1 MIAQREKCQAHP
13 FLPNLDTSA
22 SPEHVLTTAPRG
34 RSPTLGDGWRRQ
46 RLLSALV
53 LLLLCGAAPVARCA
67 ETTAGEAARRCL
79 PAAGGG
85 ETAEGGRSE
94 FPADL
99 FSQQQRQRGWVA
111 LHFAG
116 TAYGLAL
123 LAIVCQKYFVPS
135 LEVMADYF
143 RVPTDVAGAT
153 FMAMGTSAPELFSSV
168 FGLFVSEGDIGV
180 STVLGSAVFNIV
192 GVTGVIGL
200 IVWKKTVDISWYPV
214 TRDCIM
220 FAVTVLALVVIVWD
234 NSVAWWEAM
243 IMLLMFI
250 LYIVYMSFDSH
261 ISKWSQR
268 KVDKLKL
275 FRRVA
280 SITTAVKPADEKT
293 PLLTTQTI
301 IYVEQ
306 DREEE
311 DSSGI
316 DSLGSSSL
324 SENENVLLSGHVRKM
339 ETGETCGAWSM
350 PSGGSLCL
358 FGWLLVWPG
367 LLLMSMTIPDCRQP
381 RFRMWFP
388 LTFVAAIVWVG
399 LLSYFSVWMVT
410 VIGDTFG
417 IPETV
422 SGITL
427 LAIGTSMPEAI
438 TSVIVAKNGLG
449 NMALCN
455 LLGSN
460 VFDILFCLG
469 GPWFVKAAF
478 FSPDQHKV
486 LFSSAGVSFSAAVL
500 LTLVL
505 ILYLFLA
512 GFRWKLDLR
521 VGLACL
527 LLYAAYIVIACMYEM
542 NVFGVVNNLLCL

>member
-1 MIAQREKCQAHP
+1 M
-13 FLPNLDTSA
+13 
-22 SPEHVLTTAPRG
+22 
-34 RSPTLGDGWRRQ
+34 
-46 RLLSALV
+46 
-53 LLLLCGAAPVARCA
+53 ARCA
-67 ETTAGEAARRCL
+67 ETTAGEAAQRCL

-85 ETAEGGRSE
+85 EAADGGRSE
-94 FPADL
+94 FPPDL
-99 FSQQQRQRGWVA
+99 FSLQQRQRGWVA

-220 FAVTVLALVVIVWD
+220 FAITVLALVVIVSD
-234 NSVAWWEAM
+234 NSVYWWEAM

-250 LYIVYMSFDSH
+250 LYIVYMSFDSR

-268 KVDKLKL
+268 KVDKLKM
-275 FRRVA
+275 FRWVA
-280 SITTAVKPADEKT
+280 SISTTTLKPTEEKT

-301 IYVEQ
+301 IYMEQ
-306 DREEE
+306 DREEEE

-324 SENENVLLSGHVRKM
+324 SECENVLLSGQVCKM
-339 ETGETCGAWSM
+339 ETTETCGAWSM

-358 FGWLLVWPG
+358 LGWLLVWPG

-417 IPETV
+417 IPETI

-486 LFSSAGVSFSAAVL
+486 IFSSAGVSFSAAVL

-521 VGLACL
+521 VGVTCL
-527 LLYAAYIVIACMYEM
+527 LLYSAYIVIACMYEM
-542 NVFGVVNNLLCL
+542 NVFGVVNNILCL

>member
-1 MIAQREKCQAHP
+1 MSSAHP

-22 SPEHVLTTAPRG
+22 ALEHVLTTAPRG

-53 LLLLCGAAPVARCA
+53 LLLLLCGAAPVARCA
-67 ETTAGEAARRCL
+67 EATAGEAARGCST
-79 PAAGGG
+79 AAGGG
-85 ETAEGGRSE
+85 ETDDGGRSE
-94 FPADL
+94 FPVDV
-99 FSQQQRQRGWVA
+99 FSQQQRQRGWVV

-116 TAYGLAL
+116 TAYALAL

-200 IVWKKTVDISWYPV
+200 IIWKKTVDISWYPV

-234 NSVAWWEAM
+234 NSVAWWEAL

-268 KVDKLKL
+268 KVDKLKM
-275 FRRVA
+275 FRRFT
-280 SITTAVKPADEKT
+280 SISTATLKPANENT
-293 PLLTTQTI
+293 PLLATQTI
-301 IYVEQ
+301 VYVEQ
-306 DREEE
+306 CREKEG
-311 DSSGI
+311 SSGS
-316 DSLGSSSL
+316 DTLLGSSSV
-324 SENENVLLSGHVRKM
+324 SENENVLLSGHVRKL

-350 PSGGSLCL
+350 PPDGSLRL
-358 FGWLLVWPG
+358 LGWLLVWPG
-367 LLLMSMTIPDCRQP
+367 LLLMGLTIPDCRQP
-381 RFRMWFP
+381 RFRNWFP
-388 LTFVAAIVWVG
+388 VTFVVAIVWVG
-399 LLSYFSVWMVT
+399 LLSYFTVWMVT
-410 VIGDTFG
+410 VIGDTFA

-427 LAIGTSMPEAI
+427 LAVGTSMPEAI
-438 TSVIVAKNGLG
+438 TSVIVARNGLG

-469 GPWFVKAAF
+469 APWLVKAAF
-478 FSPDQHKV
+478 FSPDQHRV

-505 ILYLFLA
+505 LLYLFLA

-521 VGLACL
+521 IGIACS
-527 LLYAAYIVIACMYEM
+527 LLYTAYIVFACMYEM
-542 NVFGVVNNLLCL
+542 NVFGVVNTFVCL

>member
-1 MIAQREKCQAHP
+1 MP
-13 FLPNLDTSA
+13 
-22 SPEHVLTTAPRG
+22 
-34 RSPTLGDGWRRQ
+34 
-46 RLLSALV
+46 
-53 LLLLCGAAPVARCA
+53 A

-79 PAAGGG
+79 TAAGGG
-85 ETAEGGRSE
+85 DETAEVGRSE

-116 TAYGLAL
+116 TAYALAL

-168 FGLFVSEGDIGV
+168 F
-180 STVLGSAVFNIV
+180 
-192 GVTGVIGL
+192 
-200 IVWKKTVDISWYPV
+200 VDISWYPV

-220 FAVTVLALVVIVWD
+220 FAITVLALVVIVWD
-234 NSVAWWEAM
+234 NSVAWWEAL

-268 KVDKLKL
+268 KC
-275 FRRVA
+275 
-280 SITTAVKPADEKT
+280 T
-293 PLLTTQTI
+293 PLFCRVCPHTELTDPTVPRATA
-301 IYVEQ
+301 
-306 DREEE
+306 
-311 DSSGI
+311 
-316 DSLGSSSL
+316 
-324 SENENVLLSGHVRKM
+324 VRKM
-339 ETGETCGAWSM
+339 ETGEPCGAWSM
-350 PSGGSLCL
+350 PSDGCL
-358 FGWLLVWPG
+358 LGWLLVWPG
-367 LLLMSMTIPDCRQP
+367 LLLMSLTIPDCRQP
-381 RFRMWFP
+381 RFRMFFP
-388 LTFVAAIVWVG
+388 VTFVVAIMWVG

-438 TSVIVAKNGLG
+438 TSVIVARNGLG

-486 LFSSAGVSFSAAVL
+486 FFSSAGVSFSAAVL

-505 ILYLFLA
+505 LLYLFLT

-521 VGLACL
+521 VGIACL
-527 LLYAAYIVIACMYEM
+527 LLYAAYIVFACMYEM
-542 NVFGVVNNLLCL
+542 NVFGVVNDIMCL

>member
-1 MIAQREKCQAHP
+1 M
-13 FLPNLDTSA
+13 
-22 SPEHVLTTAPRG
+22 
-34 RSPTLGDGWRRQ
+34 
-46 RLLSALV
+46 LSALV

-79 PAAGGG
+79 TAAGGG
-85 ETAEGGRSE
+85 DETAEVGRSE

-116 TAYGLAL
+116 TAYALAL

-168 FGLFVSEGDIGV
+168 FGLFVSDGDIGV

-220 FAVTVLALVVIVWD
+220 FAITVLALVVIVWD
-234 NSVAWWEAM
+234 NSVAWWEAL

-250 LYIVYMSFDSH
+250 LYIVYMSFDSR

-268 KVDKLKL
+268 KVEKLKM
-275 FRRVA
+275 FRRIA
-280 SITTAVKPADEKT
+280 SITATAQKPADENT
-293 PLLTTQTI
+293 PLLATQTI
-301 IYVEQ
+301 VYVQQ
-306 DREEE
+306 DREKD
-311 DSSGI
+311 DSSGS
-316 DSLGSSSL
+316 DSLGGSSM
-324 SENENVLLSGHVRKM
+324 SENENVLLSGH
-339 ETGETCGAWSM
+339 
-350 PSGGSLCL
+350 
-358 FGWLLVWPG
+358 
-367 LLLMSMTIPDCRQP
+367 
-381 RFRMWFP
+381 
-388 LTFVAAIVWVG
+388 
-399 LLSYFSVWMVT
+399 
-410 VIGDTFG
+410 GDTFG

-438 TSVIVAKNGLG
+438 TSVIVARNGLG

-486 LFSSAGVSFSAAVL
+486 FFSSAGVSFSAAVL

-505 ILYLFLA
+505 LLYLFLT

-521 VGLACL
+521 VGIACL
-527 LLYAAYIVIACMYEM
+527 LLYAAYIVFACMYEM
-542 NVFGVVNNLLCL
+542 NVFGVVNDIMCL

>member
-1 MIAQREKCQAHP
+1 M
-13 FLPNLDTSA
+13 
-22 SPEHVLTTAPRG
+22 
-34 RSPTLGDGWRRQ
+34 TLGV
-46 RLLSALV
+46 LSV
-53 LLLLCGAAPVARCA
+53 SSA
-67 ETTAGEAARRCL
+67 ETTAGEAARGC
-79 PAAGGG
+79 PTAAGGG
-85 ETAEGGRSE
+85 ETGDGGRSE

-99 FSQQQRQRGWVA
+99 FSQQQRQRGWVV
-111 LHFAG
+111 LHVAG
-116 TAYGLAL
+116 TAYALAL

-180 STVLGSAVFNIV
+180 STVVGSAVFNIV

-200 IVWKKTVDISWYPV
+200 IIWKKTVDISWYPV

-220 FAVTVLALVVIVWD
+220 FAITVLALVVFVWD
-234 NSVAWWEAM
+234 NSVAWWEAL

-268 KVDKLKL
+268 K
-275 FRRVA
+275 
-280 SITTAVKPADEKT
+280 
-293 PLLTTQTI
+293 TI
-301 IYVEQ
+301 LYVEQ
-306 DREEE
+306 CPEKE
-311 DSSGI
+311 DSSGS
-316 DSLGSSSL
+316 DTLLGSSSV

-339 ETGETCGAWSM
+339 ESGETCGAWSM
-350 PSGGSLCL
+350 PSDGSLRL
-358 FGWLLVWPG
+358 LGWLLVWPG
-367 LLLMSMTIPDCRQP
+367 LLLMGLTIPDCRQS
-381 RFRMWFP
+381 RFRKWFP
-388 LTFVAAIVWVG
+388 ITFVVAIVWVG

-438 TSVIVAKNGLG
+438 TSVIVARNGLG

-469 GPWFVKAAF
+469 GPWLVKAAF
-478 FSPDQHKV
+478 FSPDQHRV
-486 LFSSAGVSFSAAVL
+486 FFSSAGVSFSAAVL

-505 ILYLFLA
+505 LLYLFLA

-521 VGLACL
+521 IGIACS
-527 LLYAAYIVIACMYEM
+527 LLYAAYIVFACMYEM
-542 NVFGVVNNLLCL
+542 NVFGVVNNFVCL

>member
-1 MIAQREKCQAHP
+1 M
-13 FLPNLDTSA
+13 
-22 SPEHVLTTAPRG
+22 
-34 RSPTLGDGWRRQ
+34 
-46 RLLSALV
+46 LSALV

-67 ETTAGEAARRCL
+67 ETTAGEVARRC
-79 PAAGGG
+79 PTAAGGG
-85 ETAEGGRSE
+85 DETAEVGRSE

-99 FSQQQRQRGWVA
+99 FSQQQRQRGWVV

-116 TAYGLAL
+116 TAYALAL

-168 FGLFVSEGDIGV
+168 FGLFVSDGDIGV

-220 FAVTVLALVVIVWD
+220 FAITVLALVVIVWD
-234 NSVAWWEAM
+234 NSVAWWEAL

-250 LYIVYMSFDSH
+250 LYIVYMSFDKH

-268 KVDKLKL
+268 KVDKLKM
-275 FRRVA
+275 FRRIV
-280 SITTAVKPADEKT
+280 SITATTLKPADENT
-293 PLLTTQTI
+293 PLLATQTI
-301 IYVEQ
+301 IYVQQ
-306 DREEE
+306 DRERD
-311 DSSGI
+311 DSSGS
-316 DSLGSSSL
+316 DSLGGSSM

-339 ETGETCGAWSM
+339 ETGEPCGAWSM
-350 PSGGSLCL
+350 PSDGCL
-358 FGWLLVWPG
+358 LGWLLVWPG
-367 LLLMSMTIPDCRQP
+367 LLLMSLTIPDCRQP
-381 RFRMWFP
+381 RFRMFFP
-388 LTFVAAIVWVG
+388 ATFVAAIIWVG

-438 TSVIVAKNGLG
+438 TSVIVARNGLG

-486 LFSSAGVSFSAAVL
+486 FFSSAGVSFNAAVL

-505 ILYLFLA
+505 LLYLFLT

-521 VGLACL
+521 VGIACL
-527 LLYAAYIVIACMYEM
+527 LLYAAYIVFACMYEM
-542 NVFGVVNNLLCL
+542 NVFGVVNDIMCL

>member
-1 MIAQREKCQAHP
+1 MRKAESMSDEASSAKKVRVEDQAENTHEKTSTYSLSDEDIDCEEEADSFTQVTYKKRRFEGIPVVFRPIEETRTFWKVNPNVVASEIVALAKEKVRSFRVNKDGSFSVTNKAASLQHQHDIIYGRTQQRGAPEPNMNTMNPARPPRPQEPKHQDPAMTYAQAARGQRNREQSVGTSTSQHQARQESQERSQEKSNHVVSNRQSTSTSLPCQAHP

-22 SPEHVLTTAPRG
+22 SPENVLTTAPRG

-85 ETAEGGRSE
+85 EAAEGGRSE
-94 FPADL
+94 FPTDL

-135 LEVMADYF
+135 LEVMADHF

-220 FAVTVLALVVIVWD
+220 FAITVLALVVIVWD

-268 KVDKLKL
+268 KVDKLKM
-275 FRRVA
+275 FRRFA
-280 SITTAVKPADEKT
+280 SITTTTLKPADEKT

-316 DSLGSSSL
+316 DSLGSSS
-324 SENENVLLSGHVRKM
+324 
-339 ETGETCGAWSM
+339 
-350 PSGGSLCL
+350 
-358 FGWLLVWPG
+358 
-367 LLLMSMTIPDCRQP
+367 
-381 RFRMWFP
+381 
-388 LTFVAAIVWVG
+388 
-399 LLSYFSVWMVT
+399 
-410 VIGDTFG
+410 
-417 IPETV
+417 
-422 SGITL
+422 
-427 LAIGTSMPEAI
+427 
-438 TSVIVAKNGLG
+438 
-449 NMALCN
+449 
-455 LLGSN
+455 
-460 VFDILFCLG
+460 
-469 GPWFVKAAF
+469 
-478 FSPDQHKV
+478 
-486 LFSSAGVSFSAAVL
+486 
-500 LTLVL
+500 
-505 ILYLFLA
+505 
-512 GFRWKLDLR
+512 
-521 VGLACL
+521 
-527 LLYAAYIVIACMYEM
+527 
-542 NVFGVVNNLLCL
+542 VV